1 MGRIMAI
8 DYGTKRTGLAVTDTL
23 QIISSG
29 LTTVHSKDLISF
41 LKTYFSAEKVDCVVV
56 GEPRQMDNTSSESAR
71 HVEVF
76 LKHFRKI
83 FPDMP
88 VERMDERF
96 TSKMAFQTMIDSGLK
111 KKDRRNKELVDE
123 ISATLILQSYMEKK
137 QRS

>member
-8 DYGTKRTGLAVTDTL
+8 DYGTKRVGIAVTDSMQL
-23 QIISSG
+23 ISSG
-29 LTTVHSKDLISF
+29 LTTVHSKDVIAF
-41 LKTYFSAEKVDCVVV
+41 LKTYFSAQQVDCVVV
-56 GEPRQMDNTSSESAR
+56 GEPKQMDNSASESAV
-71 HVEVF
+71 HVEAF
-76 LKHFRKI
+76 IKTFRKT
-83 FPDMP
+83 FPEMP

-137 QRS
+137 QKG